1 MNECKT
7 INLVFASN
15 SSAQKYILLSYF
27 ITRINLEKTFISVV
41 KKNINMKDS
50 LSSCTE
56 NIMANR
62 LSCYLKVFI
71 TEMKF
76 NLLNPALTTNI
87 NIDLILG
94 IRL

>member
-15 SSAQKYILLSYF
+15 SSVQKYLLLSYF

-41 KKNINMKDS
+41 KKNINMTDS

-62 LSCYLKVFI
+62 LSSYLKVFI